1 MLDVGSLLAM
11 VKHTIHFHRIYEE
24 KFLHLFIFLET
35 EKKKMENMTK
45 IKINAE
51 CGAICTRPT
60 IFQSVHQMNIVEC
73 PLVHLVHAP
82 MARWE
87 DEWEWPTET
96 DTENPLS
103 SWLITV
109 SPINNRVFYAVST
122 HLTLPAMHIRNSSI
136 CIRFVFHLLVS
147 IVQGIFVSFLLSG
160 HWSFIFGLLMIL
172 SVLFLVKNFF
182 GVFSVLPNF
191 SCNFLDAAQTHT

>member
-1 MLDVGSLLAM
+1 MKRNSC
-11 VKHTIHFHRIYEE
+11 IY
-24 KFLHLFIFLET
+24 LFFWKQR
-35 EKKKMENMTK
+35 KKKWKIWQK

-147 IVQGIFVSFLLSG
+147 IVQGIFVSFLLSD